1 MEETFDIFEND
12 VSIVRDIMGHAGVA
26 IDDIVFGFEFDSP
39 YLRFTQDEPARA
51 VLFREDSPGAFIKI
65 RVKNA
70 PGKKQ
75 FWTVPEYYAAYSSK
89 TRISHLPRAE
99 QAAWWIRAL
108 IESTALPSADLPP
121 VRSKKLPRDVRDSV
135 KKIYAG
141 FILLIRIRLLYD
153 KKQVDHPYAYNFIR
167 RWCRIGSNTTVSK
180 GLKWLIENG
189 YLRKTREEE
198 YKPRHIM
205 PFYALCIESIEE
217 IVDRRDVP
225 SLIDALGDSDRGVVE
240 LAFQTLVSIKEPAV
254 KPLIGELENEDI
266 QTSVSAV
273 LFYIGKPAVK
283 HLINATREGPD
294 GIRQQTVATLAR
306 IKDMEALDVLEEAL
320 DDDNPDVRYEAAR
333 ALEDMLS
340 RLERRHLWDRI
351 DAAISTKKDDW

>member
-121 VRSKKLPRDVRDSV
+121 VRFKKLPRDVRDSV

-205 PFYALCIESIEE
+205 PFYALCIDSIQE
-217 IVDRRDVP
+217 IVDRRDIP
-225 SLIDALGDSDRGVVE
+225 GLIDALGDSDTGVVE
-240 LAFQTLVSIKEPAV
+240 LAYQTLRSIREPAV
-254 KPLIGELENEDI
+254 EPLIRELENEDKRRAAMLI
-266 QTSVSAV
+266 
-273 LFYIGKPAVK
+273 LIDIGKPAVK
-283 HLINATREGPD
+283 HLINAIREGPD
-294 GIRQQTVATLAR
+294 GIRGQAVITLAR
-306 IKDMEALDVLEEAL
+306 MKERKTPEIIEILDEALH
-320 DDDNPDVRYEAAR
+320 DDNPDVRDEAAR
-333 ALEDMLS
+333 SL
-340 RLERRHLWDRI
+340 
-351 DAAISTKKDDW
+351 KKLR